1 MGLTSGGPLAL
12 VIVLGALLF
21 GGTVVCWPRLAS
33 RGPRFVAGRVVLL
46 TATQC
51 AVLTA
56 VCLAANQTFGFY
68 AGWADLFGRE
78 SARGGGGGGGGA
90 GGGGGGA
97 GGGGAAH
104 PGAPPR
110 PPTPRSASPGGGG
123 GFWGG
128 GGGGGGGPPP
138 PTAGGGGPRGPVQVV
153 STRRIEVPGGER
165 PQIGGRLQKVE
176 IVGRRTHLVT
186 PAYVYL
192 PPEYF
197 QPGHRA
203 RAFPVAVVLTG
214 YPGTAEALVK
224 GLRYPQT
231 AHALAA
237 GGRMRPMILVMLRP
251 TVAPPRDTECVDVP
265 GGPQAE
271 TFFAEDLPYAVS
283 RHYRAAGGPRG
294 WGVIGDSTGG
304 YCALKLAIHHPGTYA
319 AGAGLSPYY
328 RAPVDPTTGD
338 LFHGDEE
345 LRSGADLV
353 WYLEHR
359 PAPDTSLLVTSSRRG
374 EGNYRETLRFIE
386 LVRDRKP
393 TRISSIILGSG
404 GHNFNTWR
412 REIPAALRWMS
423 GRIADG

>member
-78 SARGGGGGGGGA
+78 SARGVVVD
-90 GGGGGGA
+90 
-97 GGGGAAH
+97 H
-104 PGAPPR
+104 D
-110 PPTPRSASPGGGG
+110 
-123 GFWGG
+123 
-128 GGGGGGGPPP
+128 
-138 PTAGGGGPRGPVQVV
+138 TAGGGGPRGPVQVV
-153 STRRIEVPGGER
+153 STGRIEVPGGER
-165 PQIGGRLQKVE
+165 PQTGGRLQKVE